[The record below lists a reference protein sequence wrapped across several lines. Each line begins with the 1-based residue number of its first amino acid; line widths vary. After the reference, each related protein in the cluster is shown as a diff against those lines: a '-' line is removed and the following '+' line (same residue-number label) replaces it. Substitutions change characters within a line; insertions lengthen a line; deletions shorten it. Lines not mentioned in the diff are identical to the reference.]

1 MPTGSHGQK
10 ASLRLIAEQLT
21 ISERVYRDQHMANVG
36 LIIFRQP
43 VLVFAHNP
51 AVRKKAIPYINLVV
65 FEPEFQ
71 IVVDGL
77 VGNLAKPSKI

>member
-1 MPTGSHGQK
+1 
-10 ASLRLIAEQLT
+10 
-21 ISERVYRDQHMANVG
+21 MANVG

-77 VGNLAKPSKI
+77 VGNLAKQSKI